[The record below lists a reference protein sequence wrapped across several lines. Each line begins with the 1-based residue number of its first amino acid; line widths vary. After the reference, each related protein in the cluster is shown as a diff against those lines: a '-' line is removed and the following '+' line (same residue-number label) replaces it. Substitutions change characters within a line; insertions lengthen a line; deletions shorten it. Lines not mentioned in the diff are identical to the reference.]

1 MCSNVSGKV
10 RNIFLLDGRVG
21 LFGKHKKIP
30 SNMVKTPSSCEAGK
44 IDTLESAEI
53 YKEINCICTIVII
66 SMENKSVSIKCTENS
81 Y

>member
-1 MCSNVSGKV
+1 
-10 RNIFLLDGRVG
+10 
-21 LFGKHKKIP
+21 
-30 SNMVKTPSSCEAGK
+30 MVKTPSSCEAGK